1 MDDPI
6 QVNPITAPNC
16 AILFTMK
23 KATPRIQLCP
33 VCHGE
38 KMVADPHC
46 GLCGQRLTDELAGA
60 MGEGGMLPCG
70 HDGQHFSPKS
80 VCIECDGNGRL
91 HSWIT
96 SEEART
102 AERAILARRIFII
115 GITLLFLVI
124 FLLKLL

>member
-1 MDDPI
+1 MW
-6 QVNPITAPNC
+6 VNPITIPNC
-16 AILFTMK
+16 AILCAMK

-33 VCHGE
+33 TCHGE

-46 GLCGQRLTDELAGA
+46 GLCGKRLANDPARA
-60 MGEGGMLPCG
+60 MGEGATLPCG

-80 VCIECDGNGRL
+80 VCIECDGNGRF
-91 HSWIT
+91 HSWLT

-102 AERAILARRIFII
+102 AERATLARCIFVI
-115 GITLLFLVI
+115 GISLLLLVI